1 MRIFV
6 DVDGTL
12 TQKQCAKSAFK
23 VPPRQDVL
31 DKVRKLIAEGH
42 EVILWTGNT
51 AYAKRVA
58 ALYGLDVVA
67 IGKPQMIVDNQV
79 GRWGKRLK
87 NRVISPEKFL
97 ELENIE

>member
-12 TQKQCAKSAFK
+12 TQKQCARSAFK

-51 AYAKRVA
+51 EYAERVA
-58 ALYGLDVVA
+58 KHYGLDVTA
-67 IGKPQMIVDNQV
+67 IGKPQLIVDNQV
-79 GRWGKRLK
+79 KRWGNRLK
-87 NRVISPEKFL
+87 DRTVTPEAFL
-97 ELENIE
+97 EMEIK